1 MSISSLLLEEKKA
14 MLYVQEAKKKA
25 QEIIQ
30 SARAEAEK
38 ILKESINEEKIR
50 ELNRAFFTNMT
61 EEEEEKVW
69 EEIRSKLESS
79 DEIEL
84 LEYLKYAFPSLPLGD
99 TTGLFWLITVI
110 QPTTPFSSSTSRS
123 FPAFPTT

>member
-1 MSISSLLLEEKKA
+1 MGTRSLRLKSIKWSPTSAGWRVLSVGLFSGMSLKKT
-14 MLYVQEAKKKA
+14 
-25 QEIIQ
+25 
-30 SARAEAEK
+30 
-38 ILKESINEEKIR
+38 R
-50 ELNRAFFTNMT
+50 ELNKAFFANLTD
-61 EEEEEKVW
+61 EEERKVW